1 MHRSWSLALAF
12 LLAAVSGGAGA
23 AGEGPCQAI
32 VAACQ
37 AAGFVP
43 GGARQGDG
51 LQRDCVEPIMAGT
64 AQPSRA
70 SRPLPSVDAQVVAA
84 CRARRPNAGAAR
96 AAPPTAVPAPT
107 APLRAASG
115 ADGRPNI
122 VFVLTD
128 DLAVNLLQY
137 MPHVLKMQRD
147 GVTFANYFVTDS
159 LCCPSRSSIFTGR
172 YPHNTGIFR
181 NTGEDGGYA
190 AFTNRGLDHSTF
202 ATALAAAG
210 YRTAM
215 LGKYLNGY
223 GPRDP
228 VPPGWSFWAVA
239 GGGGYQEFRYK
250 LNQNGTTV
258 RHGDRPDDYL
268 TDVLADLAVRFI
280 RESGSAPFFIEVATF
295 APHAP
300 YIPALRDAAAL
311 PALRAPQ
318 SAALNAAPDAKTP
331 PWLARLPALSDAD
344 RSSIDRDFRMRAQ
357 SVLAIDKM
365 IGELEAAVA
374 ATGRAKETYFI
385 FSSDNGLHM
394 GEHRMMP
401 GKMTP
406 YDIDIHV
413 PLVVTGPGVPAGR
426 VVDDVAENVDLC
438 ATFTELGGAVM
449 SSTVDGRSLVPFLR
463 GERIADWRAAALIE
477 HRGPHRDPRDPDA
490 PMARS
495 GNPPSYEAMRM
506 RRSLYV
512 EYDDGVKEYH
522 DLAADPD
529 ELKNTFGALSAVEKA
544 SLAAAL
550 AAMKTCRDAES
561 CALAERA
568 SRVAAR

>member
-1 MHRSWSLALAF
+1 MRRPWSLAFAF
-12 LLAAVSGGAGA
+12 MVATTGA
-23 AGEGPCQAI
+23 AAAREGPCETI
-32 VAACQ
+32 IAACQ
-37 AAGFVP
+37 SAGFVP

-51 LQRDCVEPIMAGT
+51 LQRDCIEPIITGA

-70 SRPLPSVDAQVVAA
+70 SKPLPPVDPQVVAA
-84 CRARRPNAGAAR
+84 CRAYRANAGAAR
-96 AAPPTAVPAPT
+96 TAAPT
-107 APLRAASG
+107 AAPSPTTPLPAPSRAE
-115 ADGRPNI
+115 GRPNI

-128 DLAVNLLQY
+128 DLAVNLVPY
-137 MPHVLKMQRD
+137 MPHVQKMQRD
-147 GVTFANYFVTDS
+147 GVSFANYFVTDS

-172 YPHNTGIFR
+172 YPHNTGIYR

-250 LNQNGTTV
+250 LNQNGTIV
-258 RHGDRPDDYL
+258 RHGDRPEDYL

-300 YIPALRDAAAL
+300 YIPAPRDAAAL
-311 PALRAPQ
+311 PGLRAPQ
-318 SAALNAAPDAKTP
+318 SAAFNAAPDAKMP
-331 PWLARLPALSDAD
+331 AWLAHLPALSEAD
-344 RSSIDRDFRMRAQ
+344 KSSIDRDFRLRAQ
-357 SVLAIDKM
+357 SVLAVDKM

-374 ATGRAKETYFI
+374 ATGRARQTYFI

-413 PLVVTGPGVPAGR
+413 PLIIAGPGVPSGR
-426 VVDDVAENVDLC
+426 VVDEIAENVDLC
-438 ATFTELGGAVM
+438 PTFTELAGAVM
-449 SSTVDGRSLVPFLR
+449 SSIVDGRSLVEFLR
-463 GERIADWRAAALIE
+463 GESIADWRAAALIE
-477 HRGPHRDPRDPDA
+477 HRGPHHEPRDPDA

-495 GNPPSYEAMRM
+495 GNPPSYEAMRT

-512 EYDDGVKEYH
+512 EYHDGMKEYH
-522 DLAADPD
+522 DLASDPD
-529 ELKNTFGALSAVEKA
+529 ELRNTFASLSAAEKA
-544 SLAAAL
+544 ALAAAL
-550 AAMKTCRDAES
+550 AAMKSCRDAQS
-561 CALAERA
+561 CTAAERA